1 VSSER
6 VESLLSEL
14 RTEEKLRLLRG
25 APDPEGVATGYVPP
39 VDRLG
44 IPALR
49 LVDGPLG
56 VRPGD
61 GSATAF
67 PASISLAASWDPPLA
82 RAVGAAIARET
93 RAYGQDVL
101 LAPGV
106 NIARVPQGGRNF
118 EYYGEDP
125 FLTSRLAVEYVE
137 GVQSEGVMATVK
149 HYVANNQE
157 TDRYDVSAVVGERAL
172 REIYLPA
179 FHAAIEEGDVAAVM
193 TAYNRVNGTH
203 MSDHRRLLTEVL
215 KGEWGFSGFVV
226 SDWWGTESAI
236 GAAHGGF
243 DLEMPGVPFE
253 ELPAAE
259 ALPDAIDPAAIP
271 FPATLPDMHE
281 GGLFGDPLRKAL
293 ADGEISEEELDE
305 KASRILRTMA
315 RFGLLDG
322 DETGKKREDRSDG
335 ELDTS
340 EHRELARR
348 AACEGTVL
356 LKNDGVLP
364 LDEDATVALCGPN
377 ADRAKLG
384 GGGSSEVTPFAQVS
398 PLDGLRERA
407 DEVTFKR
414 GLAPITEFSLFDAF
428 APEGKADES
437 DDADPTVDSGSGSG
451 LDLDSKA
458 SLDDAVAAAETADCV
473 VVVVEDDTTEGEDRS
488 TLELPGGQDTLI
500 EQVAAAAERTVVV
513 RRTSGPV
520 EMSWVED
527 IDALLEAWYPG
538 QAEGAALADVLYGD
552 HDPGGRLPVTF
563 GHSAAE
569 YPTASEESFP
579 GVDRETRY
587 DEGVFVGYRYF
598 DREGT
603 DPLFPFGHGL
613 SYAEFEYGDPAI
625 ESVGSDHTSSD
636 TGSSPTASSA
646 GFDTDL
652 PVEVTVP
659 VRNVGDRA

>member
-215 KGEWGFSGFVV
+215 KGEWGFSGFVL

-236 GAAHGGF
+236 GATRAGL

-293 ADGEISEEELDE
+293 ANGEISEEELDE
-305 KASRILRTMA
+305 KAGRILRTMA

-322 DETGKKREDRSDG
+322 DETGKK
-335 ELDTS
+335 
-340 EHRELARR
+340 
-348 AACEGTVL
+348 
-356 LKNDGVLP
+356 
-364 LDEDATVALCGPN
+364 
-377 ADRAKLG
+377 
-384 GGGSSEVTPFAQVS
+384 
-398 PLDGLRERA
+398 
-407 DEVTFKR
+407 
-414 GLAPITEFSLFDAF
+414 
-428 APEGKADES
+428 
-437 DDADPTVDSGSGSG
+437 
-451 LDLDSKA
+451 
-458 SLDDAVAAAETADCV
+458 
-473 VVVVEDDTTEGEDRS
+473 
-488 TLELPGGQDTLI
+488 
-500 EQVAAAAERTVVV
+500 
-513 RRTSGPV
+513 
-520 EMSWVED
+520 
-527 IDALLEAWYPG
+527 
-538 QAEGAALADVLYGD
+538 
-552 HDPGGRLPVTF
+552 
-563 GHSAAE
+563 
-569 YPTASEESFP
+569 
-579 GVDRETRY
+579 
-587 DEGVFVGYRYF
+587 
-598 DREGT
+598 
-603 DPLFPFGHGL
+603 
-613 SYAEFEYGDPAI
+613 
-625 ESVGSDHTSSD
+625 
-636 TGSSPTASSA
+636 
-646 GFDTDL
+646 
-652 PVEVTVP
+652 
-659 VRNVGDRA
+659 